1 MIRHI
6 LFDLDNT
13 LYSKVYNIEPSVNQR
28 ITQFIAD
35 YLSISLDEA
44 KEQRRRNIPKRY
56 GSCTKW
62 LLAEKGMKNVDQFY
76 AAIHP
81 TEEGSQLKADPELRR
96 FIESLPVPYAIL
108 TNSPMEHVENIL
120 QRLEIA
126 DLFPLVID
134 VRQND
139 LVGKPQE
146 SAYRKA
152 LDALHAEPETTLFID
167 DSPTYVEGFLRIGGQ
182 GVLIDEFDDY
192 PAWSHEKIRKLEE
205 IRRFL

>member
-13 LYSKVYNIEPSVNQR
+13 LYSKVYNIEPGVNQR

-62 LLAEKGMKNVDQFY
+62 LHAEKGLQDINQFY
-76 AAIHP
+76 SAIHP
-81 TEEGSQLKADPELRR
+81 VEESKPLKADPELRD
-96 FIESLPVPYAIL
+96 FIKSLPVPYAIL
-108 TNSPMEHVENIL
+108 TNSPMLHVENIL

-126 DLFPLVID
+126 DLFPVVID
-134 VRQND
+134 VCQNG

-152 LDALHAEPETTLFID
+152 LDALRAEPETTLFID
-167 DSPTYVEGFLRIGGQ
+167 DSPTYVEGFLSMGGQ
-182 GVLIDEFDDY
+182 GVLIDEFNDY
-192 PAWSHEKIRKLEE
+192 PAWPHEKIQKLEE
-205 IRRFL
+205 LRRFL